1 MFYAL
6 CGSPR
11 KKHNTDQLLDF
22 VLNGI
27 MDIIPD
33 AKVKK
38 LYVYDY
44 NYTGCISC
52 YACKRM
58 NGKSYGKCAKKDDIS
73 ELLYELSKADGIVI
87 GSPVY
92 FHDIPGQLR
101 SFMERLLYPYL
112 VYGKECC
119 SIAPRKMPTA
129 FIYTMNAT
137 EEKMKKMNYPIKLS
151 AMEEYT
157 EIVFT
162 KPDILYCYDTYQFDD
177 YSLYKAERFPE
188 REKFLIKQELF
199 PKDCEKAF
207 ALGQQLARKAKCQ
220 NPIVSEIPDKI

>member
-22 VLNGI
+22 ALNGI
-27 MDIIPD
+27 KDIIPD
-33 AKVKK
+33 AKIKII
-38 LYVYDY
+38 YVYDY
-44 NYTGCISC
+44 IYTGCISC

-73 ELLYELSKADGIVI
+73 ELLFELSRAEGIVI

-112 VYGKECC
+112 VYGKEYY
-119 SIAPRKMPTA
+119 SIAPYKIPTA

-157 EIVFT
+157 EIVFS
-162 KPDILYCYDTYQFDD
+162 KPEILYCYDTYQFDD
-177 YSLYKAERFPE
+177 YSLYMAERFSE
-188 REKFLIKQELF
+188 IENLRRKQELF
-199 PKDCEKAF
+199 PKDCQRAYE
-207 ALGQQLARKAKCQ
+207 LGQRLAYKSKCQ
-220 NPIVSEIPDKI
+220 NPTVSEIPDKI

>member
-6 CGSPR
+6 SGSLR

-52 YACKRM
+52 YACKRL
-58 NGKSYGKCAKKDDIS
+58 NEKSYGKCAKKDGIS

-92 FHDIPGQLR
+92 FHDIPGR
-101 SFMERLLYPYL
+101 RTRNYSPSFVCIRIMERNSSMARVLYL
-112 VYGKECC
+112 W
-119 SIAPRKMPTA
+119 
-129 FIYTMNAT
+129 
-137 EEKMKKMNYPIKLS
+137 
-151 AMEEYT
+151 
-157 EIVFT
+157 
-162 KPDILYCYDTYQFDD
+162 
-177 YSLYKAERFPE
+177 
-188 REKFLIKQELF
+188 FLK
-199 PKDCEKAF
+199 
-207 ALGQQLARKAKCQ
+207 
-220 NPIVSEIPDKI
+220 